1 MNAIKIPIFVFFV
14 VAIAGCQTTPSTI
27 TPPQD
32 CPIVEAVSCPVC
44 EVQECPKP
52 VVVEKI
58 ISSCETTPPT
68 ACESAPIETKY
79 QIIGETEWAIIEPG
93 DLVFETRIDTGAETS
108 SIHAEDIQLIE
119 KDGKRWVR
127 FNLSDPKTGVKIPL
141 ERRLHRRIV
150 VKKKTKG
157 ENDRRFVVRMWVT
170 IGNTRTW
177 LDVSLS
183 DRKDFDYPLLI
194 GRNMLMDNF
203 VVDVSRHHTLPK
215 PADQRAGQ

>member
-1 MNAIKIPIFVFFV
+1 MNALKIPVFTFLV
-14 VAIAGCQTTPSTI
+14 VAFTGCQTTPPVTSA
-27 TPPQD
+27 PQN
-32 CPIVEAVSCPVC
+32 CPILEAVACPAC
-44 EVQECPKP
+44 EIQQCPKQDI
-52 VVVEKI
+52 VEET
-58 ISSCETTPPT
+58 ISTCKPAPP
-68 ACESAPIETKY
+68 AVCDKVHIESRY
-79 QIIGETEWAIIEPG
+79 QTIGEMEWALVEPG

-127 FNLSDPKTGVKIPL
+127 FKLSDPKTGLKIPL

-150 VKKKTKG
+150 VKRKTQG
-157 ENDRRFVVRMWVT
+157 ALDQRFVVRMWIT

-215 PADQRAGQ
+215 PTDQSTGQ